1 MTDLARSPDRVLAST
16 LIGHEEVLAFLGN
29 ELKRSS
35 HAYLFVGPTG
45 TGKATLAREFARLL
59 LCPDNGQHEVACS
72 SCRRIGTGN
81 HPDLIVVEPEGRTS
95 LGADTARWVVGQ
107 AVLTPVESERR
118 VFLVEEAGLMTDQ
131 AANAL
136 LKTLEEPSAP
146 VVFLLVAE
154 SEEDFPPTVAS
165 RCRIVRMGRVP
176 EDHLTAA
183 LIARGIEK
191 EKAQVLALVSSGRPG
206 LALQLAGQP
215 EIAELRQTWLSVP
228 NRPSARP
235 GDAIT
240 MAEELLAR
248 IEPLATQVAASQPT
262 ADQRD
267 RAKRRASQSLLAGGL
282 EILASFYLDSASL
295 QLGGPIRNTDVP
307 LPDLTRSS
315 PARSVAASHQVLDAI
330 VDLAGNLRPVPV
342 LAALFSSLAAD

>member
-1 MTDLARSPDRVLAST
+1 MTDLAQEVAFS
-16 LIGHEEVLAFLGN
+16 LIGHHDVLAFIES
-29 ELKRSS
+29 ELKKPS

-45 TGKATLAREFARLL
+45 TGKATVAREFARLL
-59 LCPDNGQHEVACS
+59 LCPEHGAHDEACS

-81 HPDLIVVEPEGRTS
+81 HPDLVIVEPEGRTS

-107 AVLTPVESERR
+107 AVLTPVESDRR
-118 VFLVEEAGLMTDQ
+118 LFLIEEAGLMTDQ

-136 LKTLEEPSAP
+136 LKTLEEPSAA

-165 RCRIVRMGRVP
+165 RCRIIRVGRVP
-176 EDHLTAA
+176 EDDLTAA
-183 LIARGIEK
+183 LMHRGIEE
-191 EKAQVLALVSSGRPG
+191 EKARVLALVSGGRPG

-215 EIAELRQTWLSVP
+215 QIAELRQAWLSVP
-228 NRPSARP
+228 SRLSARP
-235 GDAIT
+235 GDSIT
-240 MAEELLAR
+240 MAEEMLAR
-248 IEPLATQVAASQPT
+248 IDPLATEVASSQPT

-282 EILASFYLDSASL
+282 EIMASFYLDSASL

-307 LPDLTRSS
+307 LPELTRSS
-315 PARSVAASHQVLDAI
+315 PARAVAASHQVLDAI

-342 LAALFSSLAAD
+342 LAALFSSLAGD

>member
-1 MTDLARSPDRVLAST
+1 MTDLAQEVAFS
-16 LIGHEEVLAFLGN
+16 LIGHHDVLAFIES
-29 ELKRSS
+29 ELKKPS

-45 TGKATLAREFARLL
+45 TGKATVAREFARLL
-59 LCPDNGQHEVACS
+59 LCPEHGVHDEACS

-81 HPDLIVVEPEGRTS
+81 HPDLVIVEPEGRTS

-107 AVLTPVESERR
+107 AVLTPVESDRR
-118 VFLVEEAGLMTDQ
+118 LFLIEEAGLMTDQ

-136 LKTLEEPSAP
+136 LKTLEEPSAA

-165 RCRIVRMGRVP
+165 RCRIIRVGRVP
-176 EDHLTAA
+176 EDDLTAA
-183 LIARGIEK
+183 LMHRGIEE
-191 EKAQVLALVSSGRPG
+191 EKARVLALVSGGRPG

-215 EIAELRQTWLSVP
+215 QIAELRQAWLSVP
-228 NRPSARP
+228 SRLSARP
-235 GDAIT
+235 GDSIT
-240 MAEELLAR
+240 MAEEMLAR
-248 IEPLATQVAASQPT
+248 IDPLATEVASSQPT

-282 EILASFYLDSASL
+282 EIMASFYLDSASL

-307 LPDLTRSS
+307 LPELTRSS
-315 PARSVAASHQVLDAI
+315 PARAVAASHQVLDAI

-342 LAALFSSLAAD
+342 LAALFASLAGD

>member
-1 MTDLARSPDRVLAST
+1 MTDLAEEVAFS
-16 LIGHEEVLAFLGN
+16 LIGHHDVLAFIES
-29 ELKRSS
+29 ELKKPS

-45 TGKATLAREFARLL
+45 TGKATVAREFARLL
-59 LCPDNGQHEVACS
+59 LCPEHGAHDEACS

-81 HPDLIVVEPEGRTS
+81 HPDLVIVEPEGRTS

-107 AVLTPVESERR
+107 AVLTPVESDRR
-118 VFLVEEAGLMTDQ
+118 LFLIEEAGLMTDQ

-136 LKTLEEPSAP
+136 LKTLEEPSAA

-165 RCRIVRMGRVP
+165 RCRIIRVGRVP
-176 EDHLTAA
+176 EDDLTAA
-183 LIARGIEK
+183 LMHRGIEE
-191 EKAQVLALVSSGRPG
+191 EKARVLALVSGGRPG

-215 EIAELRQTWLSVP
+215 QIAELRQAWLSVP
-228 NRPSARP
+228 SRLSARP
-235 GDAIT
+235 GDSIT
-240 MAEELLAR
+240 MAEEMLAR
-248 IEPLATQVAASQPT
+248 IDPLATEVASSQPT

-282 EILASFYLDSASL
+282 EIMASFYLDSASL

-307 LPDLTRSS
+307 LPELTRSS
-315 PARSVAASHQVLDAI
+315 PARAVAASHQVLDAI

-342 LAALFSSLAAD
+342 LAALFSSLAGD

>member
-1 MTDLARSPDRVLAST
+1 MTDLARAADAPAS
-16 LIGHEEVLAFLGN
+16 LIGHEDVLVFLES
-29 ELKRSS
+29 ELPNPS

-45 TGKATLAREFARLL
+45 TGKATVAREFARLL
-59 LCPDNGQHEVACS
+59 LCPEHGEHDEACS
-72 SCRRIGTGN
+72 SCRRIRTGN
-81 HPDLIVVEPEGRTS
+81 HPDLVLVEPEGRTS
-95 LGADTARWVVGQ
+95 LGAETARWVVGQ
-107 AVLTPVESERR
+107 AVLTPVESDRR
-118 VFLVEEAGLMTDQ
+118 LFLIEEAGLMTDQ

-136 LKTLEEPSAP
+136 LKTLEEPSGA

-165 RCRIVRMGRVP
+165 RCRIVRVGRVP
-176 EDHLTAA
+176 EDDLTAA
-183 LIARGIEK
+183 LIDRGIEE
-191 EKAQVLALVSSGRPG
+191 EKARVLALVSGGRPG

-215 EIAELRQTWLSVP
+215 QIAELRRAWLSVP
-228 NRPSARP
+228 SRLSARP
-235 GDAIT
+235 GDSIT
-240 MAEELLAR
+240 MAEEMLAR
-248 IEPLATQVAASQPT
+248 IDPLATEVASVQPT

-307 LPDLTRSS
+307 LPELTRSS
-315 PARSVAASHQVLDAI
+315 PARAVAASHLALDAI

-342 LAALFSSLAAD
+342 LAALFSALAAD

>member
-1 MTDLARSPDRVLAST
+1 MTDLAEEVVFS
-16 LIGHEEVLAFLGN
+16 LIGHDDVLAFLES
-29 ELKRSS
+29 ELKRPS

-45 TGKATLAREFARLL
+45 TGKATVAREFARLL
-59 LCPDNGQHEVACS
+59 LCPEHGIHDEACS

-81 HPDLIVVEPEGRTS
+81 HPDLVLVEPEGRTS

-107 AVLTPVESERR
+107 AVLTPVESDRR
-118 VFLVEEAGLMTDQ
+118 LFLIEEAGLMTDQ

-136 LKTLEEPSAP
+136 LKTLEEPSAA

-154 SEEDFPPTVAS
+154 SEEDFPSTVAS
-165 RCRIVRMGRVP
+165 RCRIIRVGRVP
-176 EDHLTAA
+176 EDDLTAA
-183 LIARGIEK
+183 LIDRGIEE
-191 EKAQVLALVSSGRPG
+191 EKARVLALVSGGRPG

-215 EIAELRQTWLSVP
+215 QIAELRQAWLSVP
-228 NRPSARP
+228 SRLSARP
-235 GDAIT
+235 GDSIT
-240 MAEELLAR
+240 MAEEMLAR
-248 IEPLATQVAASQPT
+248 IDPLATEVASSQPT

-282 EILASFYLDSASL
+282 EIMASFYLDSASL

-307 LPDLTRSS
+307 LPELTRSS
-315 PARSVAASHQVLDAI
+315 PARAVAASHQVLDAI

>member
-1 MTDLARSPDRVLAST
+1 MIEAPVHGS
-16 LIGHEEVLAFLGN
+16 LIGHEDVLAFLGG
-29 ELKRSS
+29 ELTKPS
-35 HAYLFVGPTG
+35 HAYLLVGPTG
-45 TGKATLAREFARLL
+45 TGKATVAREFARLL
-59 LCPDNGQHEVACS
+59 LCPAHGEHDELCS
-72 SCRRIGTGN
+72 SCRRIASGN
-81 HPDLIVVEPEGRTS
+81 HPDLVKVEPEGRTS

-165 RCRIVRMGRVP
+165 RCRIVRLGRVP
-176 EDHLTAA
+176 EDQLAAA
-183 LIARGIEK
+183 LVERGIDE
-191 EKAQVLALVSSGRPG
+191 EKARVLALVSAGRPG
-206 LALQLAGQP
+206 LALELADQP
-215 EIAELRQTWLSVP
+215 QVADLRRAWLSIP
-228 NRPSARP
+228 NRLSARP

-240 MAEELLAR
+240 TAEQMLAR
-248 IEPLATQVAASQPT
+248 VDPLATDIAARQPT
-262 ADQRD
+262 AEQRE
-267 RAKRRASQSLLAGGL
+267 RAKKRASQSLLAGGL

-307 LPDLTRSS
+307 LPELTRSS
-315 PARSVAASHQVLDAI
+315 PARAVAAAHQVLDAI

-342 LAALFSSLAAD
+342 LAALFSSLADQ

>member
-1 MTDLARSPDRVLAST
+1 MTDRVRTEPTTAP
-16 LIGHEEVLAFLGN
+16 LIGHEEVLGFLAG
-29 ELKRSS
+29 ELNSPS
-35 HAYLFVGPTG
+35 HAYLLVGPTG
-45 TGKATLAREFARLL
+45 TGKATVAREFARLL
-59 LCPDNGQHEVACS
+59 LCPERGQHDEACS

-81 HPDLIVVEPEGRTS
+81 HPDLVMVVPEGRTS

-107 AVLTPVESERR
+107 AVLTPVESDRR
-118 VFLVEEAGLMTDQ
+118 VFLIEEAGLMTDQ

-136 LKTLEEPSAP
+136 LKTLEEPSAA

-176 EDHLTAA
+176 EDDLTGA
-183 LIARGIEK
+183 LIDRGIEE
-191 EKAQVLALVSSGRPG
+191 EKAQVLALVSGGRPG

-215 EIAELRQTWLSVP
+215 QIAELRQAWLAVP
-228 NRPSARP
+228 SRLSARP

-240 MAEELLAR
+240 MAEEMLAR
-248 IEPLATQVAASQPT
+248 IEPLATDVASPQPT

-295 QLGGPIRNTDVP
+295 QLGGPIRNTDVA
-307 LPDLTRSS
+307 LPELTRSS
-315 PARSVAASHQVLDAI
+315 PARAVANSHQVLDAI

-342 LAALFSSLAAD
+342 LAALFSGLAAD

>member
-1 MTDLARSPDRVLAST
+1 MTDLAQEVAFS
-16 LIGHEEVLAFLGN
+16 LIGHHDVLAFIES
-29 ELKRSS
+29 ELKKPS

-45 TGKATLAREFARLL
+45 TGKATVAREFARLL
-59 LCPDNGQHEVACS
+59 LCPEHGVHDEACS

-81 HPDLIVVEPEGRTS
+81 HPDLVIVEPEGRTS

-107 AVLTPVESERR
+107 AVLTPVESDRR
-118 VFLVEEAGLMTDQ
+118 LFLIEEAGLMTDQ

-136 LKTLEEPSAP
+136 LKTLEEPSAA

-165 RCRIVRMGRVP
+165 RCRIIRVGRVP
-176 EDHLTAA
+176 EDDLTAA
-183 LIARGIEK
+183 LMHRGIEE
-191 EKAQVLALVSSGRPG
+191 EKARVLALVSGGRPG

-215 EIAELRQTWLSVP
+215 QIAELRQAWLSVP
-228 NRPSARP
+228 SRLSARP
-235 GDAIT
+235 GDSIT
-240 MAEELLAR
+240 MAEEMLAR
-248 IEPLATQVAASQPT
+248 IDPLATEVASSQPT

-282 EILASFYLDSASL
+282 EIMASFYLDSASL

-307 LPDLTRSS
+307 LPELTRSS
-315 PARSVAASHQVLDAI
+315 PARAVAASHQVLDAI

-342 LAALFSSLAAD
+342 LAALFSSLAGD

>member
-1 MTDLARSPDRVLAST
+1 MTDLARAADAPAS
-16 LIGHEEVLAFLGN
+16 LIGHEDVLVFLES
-29 ELKRSS
+29 ELPNPS

-45 TGKATLAREFARLL
+45 TGKATVAREFARLL
-59 LCPDNGQHEVACS
+59 LCPEHGEHDEACS
-72 SCRRIGTGN
+72 SCRRIRTGN
-81 HPDLIVVEPEGRTS
+81 HPDLVLVEPEGRTS
-95 LGADTARWVVGQ
+95 LGAETARWVVGQ
-107 AVLTPVESERR
+107 AALTPVESDRR
-118 VFLVEEAGLMTDQ
+118 LFLIEEAGLMTDQ

-136 LKTLEEPSAP
+136 LKTLEEPSGA

-165 RCRIVRMGRVP
+165 RCRIVRVGRVP
-176 EDHLTAA
+176 EDDLTAA
-183 LIARGIEK
+183 LIDRGIEE
-191 EKAQVLALVSSGRPG
+191 EKARVLALVSGGRPG

-215 EIAELRQTWLSVP
+215 QIAELRRAWLSVP
-228 NRPSARP
+228 SRLSARP
-235 GDAIT
+235 GDSIT
-240 MAEELLAR
+240 MAEEMLAR
-248 IEPLATQVAASQPT
+248 IDPMATEVASVQPT

-307 LPDLTRSS
+307 LPELTRSS
-315 PARSVAASHQVLDAI
+315 PARAVAASHLALDAI

-342 LAALFSSLAAD
+342 LAALFSALAAD

>member
-1 MTDLARSPDRVLAST
+1 MTDLAEEVAFS
-16 LIGHEEVLAFLGN
+16 LIGHDDVFAFLES
-29 ELKRSS
+29 ELKKPS

-45 TGKATLAREFARLL
+45 TGKATVAREFARLL
-59 LCPDNGQHEVACS
+59 LCPEHGVHDEACS

-81 HPDLIVVEPEGRTS
+81 HPDLVIVEPEGRTS

-107 AVLTPVESERR
+107 AVLTPVESDRR
-118 VFLVEEAGLMTDQ
+118 LFLIEEAGLMTDQ

-136 LKTLEEPSAP
+136 LKTLEEPSAA

-165 RCRIVRMGRVP
+165 RCRIIRVGRVP
-176 EDHLTAA
+176 EDDLTAA
-183 LIARGIEK
+183 LMHRGIEE
-191 EKAQVLALVSSGRPG
+191 EKARVLALVSGGRPG

-215 EIAELRQTWLSVP
+215 QIAELRQAWLSVP
-228 NRPSARP
+228 SRLSARP
-235 GDAIT
+235 GDSIT
-240 MAEELLAR
+240 MAEEMLAR
-248 IEPLATQVAASQPT
+248 IDPLATEVASSQPT

-282 EILASFYLDSASL
+282 EIMASFYLDSASL

-307 LPDLTRSS
+307 LPELTRSS
-315 PARSVAASHQVLDAI
+315 PARAVAASHQVLDAI

-342 LAALFSSLAAD
+342 LAALFSSLAGD

>member
-1 MTDLARSPDRVLAST
+1 MTDLAQEVAFS
-16 LIGHEEVLAFLGN
+16 LIGHHDVLAFIES
-29 ELKRSS
+29 ELKKPS

-45 TGKATLAREFARLL
+45 TGKATVAREFARLL
-59 LCPDNGQHEVACS
+59 LCPEHGVHDEACS

-81 HPDLIVVEPEGRTS
+81 HPDLVIVEPEGRTS

-107 AVLTPVESERR
+107 AVLTPVESDRR
-118 VFLVEEAGLMTDQ
+118 LFLIEEAGLMTDQ

-136 LKTLEEPSAP
+136 LKTLEEPSAA

-165 RCRIVRMGRVP
+165 RCRIIRVGRVP
-176 EDHLTAA
+176 EDDLTAA
-183 LIARGIEK
+183 LMQRGIEE
-191 EKAQVLALVSSGRPG
+191 EKARVLALVSGGRPG

-215 EIAELRQTWLSVP
+215 QIAELRQAWLSVP
-228 NRPSARP
+228 SRLSARP
-235 GDAIT
+235 GDSIT
-240 MAEELLAR
+240 MAEEMLAR
-248 IEPLATQVAASQPT
+248 IDPLATEVASSQPT

-282 EILASFYLDSASL
+282 EIMASFYLDSASL

-307 LPDLTRSS
+307 LPELTRSS
-315 PARSVAASHQVLDAI
+315 PARAVAASHQVLDAI

-342 LAALFSSLAAD
+342 LAALFSSLAGD

>member
-1 MTDLARSPDRVLAST
+1 MTDLAQEVAFS
-16 LIGHEEVLAFLGN
+16 LIGHHHVLAFIES
-29 ELKRSS
+29 ELKKPS

-45 TGKATLAREFARLL
+45 TGKATVAREFARLL
-59 LCPDNGQHEVACS
+59 LCPEHGVHDEACS

-81 HPDLIVVEPEGRTS
+81 HPDLVIVEPEGRTS

-107 AVLTPVESERR
+107 AVLTPVESDRR
-118 VFLVEEAGLMTDQ
+118 LFLIEEAGLMTDQ

-136 LKTLEEPSAP
+136 LKTLEEPSAA

-165 RCRIVRMGRVP
+165 RCRIIRVGRVP
-176 EDHLTAA
+176 EDDLTAA
-183 LIARGIEK
+183 LMHRGIEE
-191 EKAQVLALVSSGRPG
+191 EKARVLALVSGGRPG

-215 EIAELRQTWLSVP
+215 QIAELRQAWLSVP
-228 NRPSARP
+228 SRLSARP
-235 GDAIT
+235 GDSIT
-240 MAEELLAR
+240 MAEEMLAR
-248 IEPLATQVAASQPT
+248 IDPLATEVASSQPT

-282 EILASFYLDSASL
+282 EIMASFYLDSASL

-307 LPDLTRSS
+307 LPELTRSS
-315 PARSVAASHQVLDAI
+315 PARAVAASHQVLDAI

-342 LAALFSSLAAD
+342 LAALFSSLAGD

>member
-1 MTDLARSPDRVLAST
+1 MTDLAEEVAFS
-16 LIGHEEVLAFLGN
+16 LIGHHDVLAFIES
-29 ELKRSS
+29 ELKKPS

-45 TGKATLAREFARLL
+45 TGKATVAREFARLL
-59 LCPDNGQHEVACS
+59 LCPEHGVHDEACS

-81 HPDLIVVEPEGRTS
+81 HPDLVIVEPEGRTS

-107 AVLTPVESERR
+107 AVLTPVESDRR
-118 VFLVEEAGLMTDQ
+118 LFLIEEAGLMTDQ

-136 LKTLEEPSAP
+136 LKTLEEPSAA

-165 RCRIVRMGRVP
+165 RCRIIRVGRVP
-176 EDHLTAA
+176 EDDLTAA
-183 LIARGIEK
+183 LMHRGIEE
-191 EKAQVLALVSSGRPG
+191 EKARVLALVSGGRPG

-215 EIAELRQTWLSVP
+215 QIAELRQAWLSVP
-228 NRPSARP
+228 SRLSARP
-235 GDAIT
+235 GDSIT
-240 MAEELLAR
+240 MAEEMLAR
-248 IEPLATQVAASQPT
+248 IDPLATEVASSQPT

-282 EILASFYLDSASL
+282 EIMASFYLDSASL

-307 LPDLTRSS
+307 LPELTRSS
-315 PARSVAASHQVLDAI
+315 PARAVAASHQVLDAI

-342 LAALFSSLAAD
+342 LAALFSSLAGD

>member
-1 MTDLARSPDRVLAST
+1 MTDLARSSAEIVE
-16 LIGHEEVLAFLGN
+16 LIGHPDVLAFLGN
-29 ELKRSS
+29 ELMKPS

-45 TGKATLAREFARLL
+45 TGKATVAREFARLL
-59 LCPDNGQHEVACS
+59 LCPENGAHEVACS

-81 HPDLIVVEPEGRTS
+81 HPDLILVEPEGRTS

-107 AVLTPVESERR
+107 AVLSPVESDRR
-118 VFLVEEAGLMTDQ
+118 IFLVEEAGLMTDQ

-176 EDHLTAA
+176 EDDLTTA
-183 LIARGIEK
+183 LIDRGIE
-191 EKAQVLALVSSGRPG
+191 EQKAHVLALVSGGRPG
-206 LALQLAGQP
+206 LALQLAAQP
-215 EIAELRQTWLSVP
+215 RVAELRQAWLSVP
-228 NRPSARP
+228 SRFSARP
-235 GDAIT
+235 GHAIT
-240 MAEELLAR
+240 MAEEMLAQ
-248 IEPLATQVAASQPT
+248 IEPLATEVAAPQPT
-262 ADQRD
+262 GDQRD

-307 LPDLTRSS
+307 LPDLTRTS
-315 PARSVAASHQVLDAI
+315 PARAVAASRQVLDAI

>member
-1 MTDLARSPDRVLAST
+1 MTDLAEEVAFS
-16 LIGHEEVLAFLGN
+16 LIGHHDVLAFIES
-29 ELKRSS
+29 ELKKPS

-45 TGKATLAREFARLL
+45 TGKATVAREFARLL
-59 LCPDNGQHEVACS
+59 LCPEHGVHDEACS

-81 HPDLIVVEPEGRTS
+81 HPDLVIVEPEGRTS

-107 AVLTPVESERR
+107 AVLTPVESDRR
-118 VFLVEEAGLMTDQ
+118 LFLIEEAGLMTDQ

-136 LKTLEEPSAP
+136 LKTLEEPSAA

-165 RCRIVRMGRVP
+165 RCRIIRVGRVP
-176 EDHLTAA
+176 EDDLTAA
-183 LIARGIEK
+183 LMQRGIEE
-191 EKAQVLALVSSGRPG
+191 EKARVLALVSGGRPG

-215 EIAELRQTWLSVP
+215 QIAELRQAWLSVP
-228 NRPSARP
+228 SRLSARP
-235 GDAIT
+235 GDSIT
-240 MAEELLAR
+240 MAEEMLAR
-248 IEPLATQVAASQPT
+248 IDPLATEVASSQPT

-282 EILASFYLDSASL
+282 EIMASFYLDSASL

-307 LPDLTRSS
+307 LPELTRSS
-315 PARSVAASHQVLDAI
+315 PARAVAASHQVLDAI

-342 LAALFSSLAAD
+342 LAALFSSLAGD